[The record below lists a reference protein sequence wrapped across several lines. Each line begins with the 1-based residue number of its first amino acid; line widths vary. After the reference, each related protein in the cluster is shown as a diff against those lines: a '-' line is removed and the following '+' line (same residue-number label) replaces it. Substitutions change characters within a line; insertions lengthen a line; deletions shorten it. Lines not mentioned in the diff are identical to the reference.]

1 MTPRRLLP
9 FVICMF
15 VASLIWLAISTCT
28 RTNAREVPASA
39 PQAEAEAE
47 AGIKSEDLSPEMP
60 AGMDFVGTWRIE
72 SRWTEGHELSGE
84 RLQIVRDYGFDSF
97 VVLNLDATA
106 ELNLYDNPFTGTWR
120 VISDTEATVTTDE
133 MHEPL
138 RLEDGKLIM
147 GDERDYIVFMRCTP
161 EEYAAFLANDEGAA
175 TIAEALPTGS
185 DYESDEEDVPAE
197 PDERGA
203 IPMNVTIADDDL
215 VAIKVTGKA
224 TDNIGCSGYY
234 LSITNRSDQAFTAT
248 RAADSFTV
256 NGTSASPVLIE
267 NLEPGQTVEVFMW
280 WETSDVPSME
290 ALTNVEGI
298 LEVDEVNGFDTYA
311 TYEFR
316 VN

>member
-9 FVICMF
+9 VVICMF
-15 VASLIWLAISTCT
+15 IASLIWLAISTCT
-28 RTNAREVPASA
+28 RTNARDVATTA
-39 PQAEAEAE
+39 PQAATGT
-47 AGIKSEDLSPEMP
+47 GIKSEDLSPEMP

-97 VVLNLDATA
+97 IVLNLDATA
-106 ELNLYDNPFTGTWR
+106 ELNLYDNPFTGTWM

-175 TIAEALPTGS
+175 TIAEALPTEP
-185 DYESDEEDVPAE
+185 DYESDEGDTPSE

-203 IPMNVTIADDDL
+203 IPMNVVIADDGIA
-215 VAIKVTGKA
+215 AIKVTGKA

-234 LSITNRSDQAFTAT
+234 LSITNKSDQDFTVT
-248 RAADSFTV
+248 RTADSFTV
-256 NGTSASPVLIE
+256 NGTNANPVLIE

-280 WETSDVPSME
+280 WETNDVPSMD
-290 ALTNVEGI
+290 ALANVEGT

-311 TYEFR
+311 TYEFK